1 MIRRACSIVILL
13 AAIAAPAFPAQGQE
27 GSGPAAPVVSPD
39 VQADRRVTFRLL
51 APKAATVVVQGEF
64 GPSRVPERVPMVS
77 GGNGVWSATVG
88 PLAPAPYRYTFVVDG
103 VAVVDP
109 RNPYTVPGHSSVQS
123 MVVVPGPASDLS
135 SETAVEHGA
144 VRAVWYQSALGTTRR
159 MHVYTPPGYD
169 KGRESYPVLYLM
181 HGASGSDAQ
190 WSTIGRAGFILDNL
204 LAAGRAKPMIV
215 VMPDA
220 HIPGAPT
227 DRLPLAAEDDMFAT
241 DFQRAI
247 VPYVEQHL
255 RVRTGTRF
263 RAIAGLSMGGAQTLL
278 IVLSQPRAFGYV
290 GLFSAG
296 WWPGDLAIVERRYH
310 AVLAD
315 ASTFAQVKLWI
326 GVGTDDR
333 PAFPNTQVLRSMLRK
348 HGIQHTY
355 RETDGDHTWI
365 NWRRYFNE
373 FASLLF
379 RQP

>member
-1 MIRRACSIVILL
+1 
-13 AAIAAPAFPAQGQE
+13 
-27 GSGPAAPVVSPD
+27 
-39 VQADRRVTFRLL
+39 
-51 APKAATVVVQGEF
+51 
-64 GPSRVPERVPMVS
+64 
-77 GGNGVWSATVG
+77 
-88 PLAPAPYRYTFVVDG
+88 
-103 VAVVDP
+103 
-109 RNPYTVPGHSSVQS
+109 
-123 MVVVPGPASDLS
+123 
-135 SETAVEHGA
+135 
-144 VRAVWYQSALGTTRR
+144 
-159 MHVYTPPGYD
+159 
-169 KGRESYPVLYLM
+169 
-181 HGASGSDAQ
+181 
-190 WSTIGRAGFILDNL
+190 
-204 LAAGRAKPMIV
+204 
-215 VMPDA
+215 
-220 HIPGAPT
+220 
-227 DRLPLAAEDDMFAT
+227 
-241 DFQRAI
+241 

-255 RVRTGTRF
+255 RVRSGTRF